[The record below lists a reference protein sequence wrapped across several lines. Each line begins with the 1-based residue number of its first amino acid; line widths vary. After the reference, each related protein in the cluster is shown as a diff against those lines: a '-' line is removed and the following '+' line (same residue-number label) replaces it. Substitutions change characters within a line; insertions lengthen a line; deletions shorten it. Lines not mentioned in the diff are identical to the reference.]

1 MSVRRLHTSSK
12 IFFPN
17 PYVVRVE
24 YPAEVTF
31 ENAVIE
37 YRKMCRQAYRRLSG
51 TWGHSALEPEL
62 VRVKN
67 EFAHTAPPGPAHF
80 AGLPAAVVIASLFD
94 PDYQNRNRG
103 YLCFADELDAL
114 QFRLTIDTKALQV
127 YMWPE
132 RQFTIHEVVET
143 DEP

>member
-1 MSVRRLHTSSK
+1 MSVKRLHASSK

-31 ENAVIE
+31 EKAVID
-37 YRKMCRQAYRRLSG
+37 YRKMCRQAYRLLSG
-51 TWGHSALEPEL
+51 TWGHSPLEPEL
-62 VRVKN
+62 VKVKN
-67 EFAHTAPPGPAHF
+67 EFGHTAPPGPAHF
-80 AGLPAAVVIASLFD
+80 AGMAPGVVIASLFD

-114 QFRLTIDTKALQV
+114 QFRLSINTTALQV
-127 YMWPE
+127 FMWPE
-132 RQFTIHEVVET
+132 RWFTIHEVVET
-143 DEP
+143 DES